1 MSGQGRT
8 VEIAGAGLSGLALAV
23 RMAQLGWNVTLH
35 ERNDDL
41 RMFGAGIWLWGN
53 GLKSLQMLG
62 AYDDAIRRAKVINEW
77 RIADEAG
84 DVLMTRKM
92 TAGDGLLLPP
102 RADLYQALID
112 RAIAEGVNIITS
124 STAVS
129 VRSEGV
135 LVMESGEE
143 RQADLIVAAD
153 GVYSRLRESLYAT
166 RILDYGIEAGIRM
179 LIEHEAGD
187 SEDIITEYWN
197 GPWRLL
203 YNPCTDGQNYIFLSA
218 PIEDERGRR
227 IPIDRDFWRET
238 FPLQQDLISR
248 FREDGRWDRI
258 AYVRCRAWSDGRVA
272 ILGDAANGM
281 PPNLG
286 QAANM
291 AFTNA
296 MALATIVT
304 EGQNVEKSLVQ
315 WETVARP
322 LTEHVQWWSYVYGYI
337 LGKWPADSLSLRGDM
352 IKMLAKTSWF
362 DDGLNR
368 GARSVPLGFEGNNEI
383 PSQLGLAPTDSS
395 DFEEQ
400 LVKEVMQ
407 TILGRQVASRL
418 M

>member
-1 MSGQGRT
+1 MGSKGRT

-23 RMAQLGWNVTLH
+23 RMAQLGWKVTLH
-35 ERNDDL
+35 ERNEDL

-53 GLKSLQMLG
+53 GLKSLQMVG
-62 AYDDAIRRAKVINEW
+62 AYDDAVRRAKVIKEW
-77 RIADEAG
+77 RIADEEG
-84 DVLMTRKM
+84 DILMTRTM
-92 TAGDGLLLPP
+92 TSEDGLLLPP

-112 RAIAEGVNIITS
+112 RAVAEGVTICTS

-129 VRSEGV
+129 VRPEGV

-143 RQADLIVAAD
+143 RRADLIVAAD

-179 LIEHEAGD
+179 LIKHQSGD
-187 SEDIITEYWN
+187 PEDIITEYWN

-203 YNPCTDGQNYIFLSA
+203 YNPCTDGENYIFLSA

-227 IPIDRDFWRET
+227 VPIDRDFWRET
-238 FPLQQDLISR
+238 FPRQEDLINR

-258 AYVRCRAWSDGRVA
+258 AYARCRSWSDGRVA

-304 EGQNVEKSLVQ
+304 EGDEVDKSLRH
-315 WETVARP
+315 WEAAARP
-322 LTEHVQWWSYVYGYI
+322 LTDHVQWWSYIYGYI
-337 LGKWPADSLSLRGDM
+337 IGRWPAESMSLRGDM
-352 IKMLAKTSWF
+352 IKMIAKTKWF
-362 DDGLNR
+362 DEGLNR
-368 GARSVPLGFEGNNEI
+368 GARSIPLGFDGETTFSPDAI
-383 PSQLGLAPTDSS
+383 PSRSENQ
-395 DFEEQ
+395 DFEEA
-400 LVKEVMQ
+400 LVKEVLQ
-407 TILGRQVASRL
+407 SVVGRQVASRL
-418 M
+418 F

>member
-1 MSGQGRT
+1 MSGNGRT

-23 RMAQLGWNVTLH
+23 RMAQLGWQVTLH
-35 ERNDDL
+35 EKNDDL

-53 GLKSLQMLG
+53 GLKSLQMVG
-62 AYDDAIRRAKVINEW
+62 AYDDAVRRAKVIKEW

-84 DVLMTRKM
+84 DILMTRSM
-92 TAGDGLLLPP
+92 TPEDGLLLPP

-112 RAIAEGVNIITS
+112 RAGPEGVTIRTS

-129 VRSEGV
+129 VRPEGV
-135 LVMESGEE
+135 LVLQSGEE
-143 RQADLIVAAD
+143 RRADLIVAAD

-166 RILDYGIEAGIRM
+166 RLLDYGIEAGIRM
-179 LIEHEAGD
+179 LIKHQSGD

-203 YNPCTDGQNYIFLSA
+203 YNPCTDGENYIFLSA
-218 PIEDERGRR
+218 PIEDERGRK

-238 FPLQQDLISR
+238 FPLQADLVNC

-258 AYVRCRAWSDGRVA
+258 AYVRCRSWSDGRVA

-296 MALATIVT
+296 MALATIT
-304 EGQNVEKSLVQ
+304 TGGNDVEQSLRD
-315 WETVARP
+315 WEAVARP
-322 LTEHVQWWSYVYGYI
+322 LTEHVQWWSYIYGYI
-337 LGKWPADSLSLRGDM
+337 LGRWPADSMALRGDM
-352 IKMLAKTSWF
+352 IKMMATTKWF
-362 DDGLNR
+362 DDGINR
-368 GARSVPLGFEGNNEI
+368 GARSVPLGFDGN
-383 PSQLGLAPTDSS
+383 TDFSAQTTS
-395 DFEEQ
+395 AAADIQDFEAT
-400 LVKEVMQ
+400 LVKEALQ
-407 TILGRQVASRL
+407 TIVGRQIASRL
-418 M
+418 L